1 MSNAASPSKRSART
15 TPASVRIH
23 MSEDMIAVI
32 TTEEPDVSTED
43 IWPWVPPNTPAVAQ
57 RNNPRETGSITAR
70 PSAFVRSISSLR
82 MKFRRHA
89 TSPNLNQSHTVS
101 RS

>member
-1 MSNAASPSKRSART
+1 MVNSASPSKRSDRT
-15 TPASVRIH
+15 TPVSVRTY
-23 MSEDMIAVI
+23 MSEHMIVVI
-32 TTEEPDVSTED
+32 TTEEPEASTED
-43 IWPWVPPNTPAVAQ
+43 IRPYPPPNTPADAH

-82 MKFRRHA
+82 MKFTRHA
-89 TSPNLNQSHTVS
+89 TSPNLNQSSTVS